1 MEEDRKEEEV
11 VEEEKETTKEEK
23 EESVEE
29 KKEEPVEEEKEELE
43 DTQVIRKQEPPK
55 KKKTGVKV
63 VVVILILIL
72 IAILCY
78 AAFMNFKPTKKVVKN
93 ESKEYESE
101 LRLSGN
107 GLEDFDLYF
116 MKLENNK
123 KNSVYSPLSIKYA
136 LAMLSEGA
144 KGETKS
150 QLDAVIGDYKAK
162 SYPNNEHMS
171 FANAMFIRDSYKNN
185 IKIEY
190 SDKLKE
196 KYNAE
201 VVLDPFTSPDNIN
214 NWVSNKTFNLIN
226 NLLSDVSDND
236 FFLINALAIDM
247 DWNNQIH
254 CALGHEDVPCLG
266 NGTYSI
272 YYDHERMSDDEK
284 WAYGVTSYPYGS
296 EEEFYNLE
304 FNGQKK
310 IKSSGVLA
318 DFNKYD
324 IVKELGEENIRKTVT
339 EEYKKWLDQ
348 DDTKKMREM
357 NPGLVEE
364 RVSVAVDQ
372 YMEQL
377 KSNYGKAANNTDFY
391 VYDDKEVKVF
401 AKDLKQYEGITLQY
415 VGIMPKEDEL
425 SSYIEDVKSE
435 DINNIIKG
443 LKEVKIESFKEGVAT
458 RIHGSIPLF
467 KYDYELKLV
476 DDLNRLG
483 ITNIFTEKSDLSNM
497 VEGPAIINKAIHKA
511 DIEFSNDGIKAAAAT
526 AMGGYGST
534 HGGFEYLY
542 TIPVEDI
549 DMTFN
554 KPYMYIIRDKDSG
567 EVWFVGTVY
576 EPTKK

>member
-162 SYPNNEHMS
+162 SYPNSQHMS
-171 FANAMFIRDSYKNN
+171 FANAMFIRNSFKDAVKEEYTNN
-185 IKIEY
+185 
-190 SDKLKE
+190 LKE
-196 KYNAE
+196 KYGAE
-201 VVLDPFTSPDNIN
+201 VQYADFSSAKPMND
-214 NWVSNKTFNLIN
+214 WVSNKTFNLIN
-226 NLLSDVSDND
+226 DLFTDDAVSQEN
-236 FFLINALAIDM
+236 FELVNALAIDM
-247 DWNNQIH
+247 NWINRIQAASAPLPEGMDQMFYSVNYIH
-254 CALGHEDVPCLG
+254 EKYFDSVPYIEDENYPAL
-266 NGTYSI
+266 
-272 YYDHERMSDDEK
+272 K
-284 WAYGVTSYPYGS
+284 
-296 EEEFYNLE
+296 
-304 FNGQKK
+304 FNGVDNY
-310 IKSSGVLA
+310 KSVQVAAS
-318 DFNKYD
+318 FNHYD
-324 IVKELGEENIRKTVT
+324 IIKDKGEDNIRKTVT
-339 EEYKKWLDQ
+339 EDYQKYLKENPDEVAVCPTVEEYVNQFVEDIATNYKKADQ
-348 DDTKKMREM
+348 
-357 NPGLVEE
+357 
-364 RVSVAVDQ
+364 S
-372 YMEQL
+372 
-377 KSNYGKAANNTDFY
+377 TDFY
-391 VYDDKEVKVF
+391 VSETDTEKVF
-401 AKDLKQYEGITLQY
+401 AKDLQKYDGITLQY
-415 VGIMPKEDEL
+415 IGIMPKKSEL
-425 SSYIEDVKSE
+425 SDFVESMTADDLS
-435 DINNIIKG
+435 NIIKSM
-443 LKEVKIESFKEGVAT
+443 KEVKYDNFKDGVVT
-458 RIHGSIPLF
+458 HIKGNIPLF
-467 KYDYELKLV
+467 KYEYKL
-476 DDLNRLG
+476 DLMNDLNKL
-483 ITNIFTEKSDLSNM
+483 NIKDVFDINKADLSNM
-497 VEGPAIINKAIHKA
+497 LDGKNQFISSANHKA
-511 DIEFSNDGIKAAAAT
+511 TIEFSNDGIKAAAAT
-526 AMGGYGST
+526 SLGGMGAAHACDYDYE
-534 HGGFEYLY
+534 FEV
-542 TIPVEDI
+542 PVEEI
-549 DMTFN
+549 DVTFD